1 VRAVVRAARGGLG
14 GRRLQAVIIGLVVLA
29 ATAASTLAAGLLAGA
44 HSPFDHAFAAQRGA
58 EVTAT
63 ANLTVAS
70 TAQLAATS
78 RLPGVTASGPFPV
91 AAVTAQVTV
100 PRVAGSFSLPL
111 QIAGRA
117 GPGGPVDDI
126 TLDAG
131 HWPRTA
137 GQIVIGRRT
146 EGSLGGTVTVRGH
159 RLTVTGI
166 ADSVT
171 RTAEAWVLPAALPAL
186 AGPAGIHQAQMLYR
200 FAGAGTGNAHAIS
213 AGLARVRAALPRG
226 ALLSTVSYLGVRQ
239 AEQASVAPWVPFI
252 VAFGVIALVISVLIV
267 LNVVG
272 GAVLAGTARIGVLK
286 SVGFTPA
293 QVAASYVLLVLVPA
307 VLGALAGVVCGNLL
321 AIPLLAA
328 NAQVYGIGV
337 LGVPFWADAV
347 VPLAVL
353 ALTVAG
359 AVPPAA
365 RAGRMSATAAIATG
379 RAPRPAHGYL
389 AHRALAR
396 LTALPRA
403 VTLGLATPAAR
414 PARTL
419 VTVVAIVA
427 GASSVAF
434 GTGLAASLNRAYAEI
449 SQAGALPV
457 EVSAIPQAPAGGQPS
472 GSGGQPSRGGRQ
484 AGVTVGSGG
493 MTGAQQR
500 AVAAALAAQPGTRHV
515 LAVTSDQLS
524 LPGLSDRV
532 TITAYRGNP
541 AWSGLALI
549 SGRFYRGT
557 PGVPEVVA
565 NTLFLTETGASVGS
579 DYTLTSGGRQVT
591 VRIAGEV
598 FQPGR
603 EIVLYTS
610 PATLAALDLGT
621 APQQFAVA
629 LRAGTR
635 PQAYANA
642 VSAALG
648 AGYQASTVSS
658 GGRELQAVLTMVA
671 MLTALIIA
679 VAGLGVLNTVALQV
693 RERAHSIGVLKAIG
707 MTPRQ
712 ALAMTV
718 CSVALVGLAAGIVAV
733 PAGIL
738 LHHSVL
744 PVMAHGANSGLPP
757 SLLSVYT
764 PAEAVLLALAG
775 LAIAV
780 AGALGPAGWAA
791 RTRTAA
797 ALRAE

>member
-1 VRAVVRAARGGLG
+1 
-14 GRRLQAVIIGLVVLA
+14 
-29 ATAASTLAAGLLAGA
+29 
-44 HSPFDHAFAAQRGA
+44 
-58 EVTAT
+58 
-63 ANLTVAS
+63 
-70 TAQLAATS
+70 
-78 RLPGVTASGPFPV
+78 
-91 AAVTAQVTV
+91 
-100 PRVAGSFSLPL
+100 
-111 QIAGRA
+111 
-117 GPGGPVDDI
+117 
-126 TLDAG
+126 
-131 HWPRTA
+131 
-137 GQIVIGRRT
+137 
-146 EGSLGGTVTVRGH
+146 
-159 RLTVTGI
+159 
-166 ADSVT
+166 
-171 RTAEAWVLPAALPAL
+171 
-186 AGPAGIHQAQMLYR
+186 
-200 FAGAGTGNAHAIS
+200 
-213 AGLARVRAALPRG
+213 
-226 ALLSTVSYLGVRQ
+226 
-239 AEQASVAPWVPFI
+239 
-252 VAFGVIALVISVLIV
+252 
-267 LNVVG
+267 
-272 GAVLAGTARIGVLK
+272 
-286 SVGFTPA
+286 
-293 QVAASYVLLVLVPA
+293 
-307 VLGALAGVVCGNLL
+307 
-321 AIPLLAA
+321 
-328 NAQVYGIGV
+328 
-337 LGVPFWADAV
+337 
-347 VPLAVL
+347 
-353 ALTVAG
+353 
-359 AVPPAA
+359 
-365 RAGRMSATAAIATG
+365 MSATAAIATG
-379 RAPRPAHGYL
+379 RAPRPSHGYL
-389 AHRALAR
+389 AHRTLAR

-427 GASSVAF
+427 GAASVTF
-434 GTGLAASLNRAYAEI
+434 GTGLAASVSQAYADI
-449 SQAGALPV
+449 SQASALPV
-457 EVSAIPQAPAGGQPS
+457 EVSAIPQGPGGGQP
-472 GSGGQPSRGGRQ
+472 
-484 AGVTVGSGG
+484 GVTAGSGG

-549 SGRFYRGT
+549 SGRWYSGT
-557 PGVPEVVA
+557 AAVPEVLA

-579 DYTLTSGGRQVT
+579 DYTLTSGSRQVT

-603 EIVLYTS
+603 EIALYAS
-610 PATLAALDLGT
+610 PATLAALDPAA

-629 LRAGTR
+629 LRPGTR

-648 AGYQASTVSS
+648 GGYEASTVSS
-658 GGRELQAVLTMVA
+658 GGRELQAVLTLVA

-693 RERAHSIGVLKAIG
+693 RERAHSIGVLKAVG

-733 PAGIL
+733 PAGVL

-791 RTRTAA
+791 RARTAA

>member
-1 VRAVVRAARGGLG
+1 
-14 GRRLQAVIIGLVVLA
+14 
-29 ATAASTLAAGLLAGA
+29 
-44 HSPFDHAFAAQRGA
+44 
-58 EVTAT
+58 
-63 ANLTVAS
+63 
-70 TAQLAATS
+70 
-78 RLPGVTASGPFPV
+78 
-91 AAVTAQVTV
+91 
-100 PRVAGSFSLPL
+100 
-111 QIAGRA
+111 
-117 GPGGPVDDI
+117 
-126 TLDAG
+126 
-131 HWPRTA
+131 
-137 GQIVIGRRT
+137 
-146 EGSLGGTVTVRGH
+146 
-159 RLTVTGI
+159 
-166 ADSVT
+166 
-171 RTAEAWVLPAALPAL
+171 
-186 AGPAGIHQAQMLYR
+186 
-200 FAGAGTGNAHAIS
+200 
-213 AGLARVRAALPRG
+213 
-226 ALLSTVSYLGVRQ
+226 
-239 AEQASVAPWVPFI
+239 
-252 VAFGVIALVISVLIV
+252 
-267 LNVVG
+267 
-272 GAVLAGTARIGVLK
+272 
-286 SVGFTPA
+286 
-293 QVAASYVLLVLVPA
+293 
-307 VLGALAGVVCGNLL
+307 LL

-328 NAQVYGIGV
+328 NAQVYGVGV
-337 LGVPFWADAV
+337 LGVPFWADAT

-419 VTVVAIVA
+419 VTVAAIVA
-427 GASSVAF
+427 GAASVTF
-434 GTGLAASLNRAYAEI
+434 GIGLAASLNRAYTDI

-457 EVSAIPQAPAGGQPS
+457 EVSAITQAPAGGQPS
-472 GSGGQPSRGGRQ
+472 GGGGQPSGGGGQ
-484 AGVTVGSGG
+484 PGVTVGAGG
-493 MTGAQQR
+493 MTDAQQR
-500 AVAAALAAQPGTRHV
+500 AIAAALAAQPGTRHV

-524 LPGLSDRV
+524 LPGLTDTV
-532 TITAYRGNP
+532 ALNAYRGNP

-549 SGRFYRGT
+549 SGHWYSGAA
-557 PGVPEVVA
+557 GVPEVVA
-565 NTLFLTETGASVGS
+565 NTLFLTETGTSVGS
-579 DYTLTSGGRQVT
+579 DAVLTSGGHRIT

-598 FQPGR
+598 FRPGR
-603 EIVLYTS
+603 DIALYTT
-610 PATLAALDLGT
+610 PAVLAAVDPAAT
-621 APQQFAVA
+621 PQQYLVA
-629 LRAGTR
+629 LQPGTR

-648 AGYQASTVSS
+648 AGYESSTISS
-658 GGRELQAVLTMVA
+658 GGRELQAVLTLVA

-693 RERAHSIGVLKAIG
+693 RERAHSIGVLKAVG

-718 CSVALVGLAAGIVAV
+718 CSVALAGLAAGIVAV

-791 RTRTAA
+791 RARTAT

>member
-1 VRAVVRAARGGLG
+1 VVRAARGGLG

-44 HSPFDHAFAAQRGA
+44 HSPFDHAFAVQRGA

-63 ANLTVAS
+63 ADLTVAS

-91 AAVTAQVTV
+91 AAVTAHVTV
-100 PRVAGSFSLPL
+100 PGVAGSFSLPL

-117 GPGGPVDDI
+117 APGGPVDHI

-137 GQIVIGRRT
+137 GEIVLGRRT
-146 EGSLGGTVTVRGH
+146 EGSLGGTVTVGGH
-159 RLTVTGI
+159 TLTVTGI

-171 RTAEAWVLPAALPAL
+171 RTAEAWVRPAALPAL
-186 AGPAGIHQAQMLYR
+186 AGPAGVHQAQMLYR

-252 VAFGVIALVISVLIV
+252 VAFGVIALVVSVLIV

-272 GAVLAGTARIGVLK
+272 GAVLAGTTRIGVLK

-293 QVAASYVLLVLVPA
+293 QVTASYVLLVLVPA

-337 LGVPFWADAV
+337 LGVPFWADAL

-359 AVPPAA
+359 VVPPAA

-379 RAPRPAHGYL
+379 RAPRPSHGYL
-389 AHRALAR
+389 AHRTLAR

-427 GASSVAF
+427 GAASVTF
-434 GTGLAASLNRAYAEI
+434 GTGLAASVSQAYADI
-449 SQAGALPV
+449 SQASALPV
-457 EVSAIPQAPAGGQPS
+457 EVSAIPQGPGGGQP
-472 GSGGQPSRGGRQ
+472 
-484 AGVTVGSGG
+484 GVTAGSGG

-549 SGRFYRGT
+549 SGRWYSGT
-557 PGVPEVVA
+557 AAVPEVLA

-579 DYTLTSGGRQVT
+579 DYTLTSGSRQVT

-603 EIVLYTS
+603 EIALYAS
-610 PATLAALDLGT
+610 PATLAALDPAA

-629 LRAGTR
+629 LRPGTR
-635 PQAYANA
+635 PQANANA

-648 AGYQASTVSS
+648 GGYEASTVSS
-658 GGRELQAVLTMVA
+658 GGRELQAVLTLVA

-693 RERAHSIGVLKAIG
+693 RERAHSIGVLKAVG

-733 PAGIL
+733 PAGVL

-791 RTRTAA
+791 RARTTA

>member
-29 ATAASTLAAGLLAGA
+29 ATAASTLAVGLLAGA

-63 ANLTVAS
+63 ADLTAA
-70 TAQLAATS
+70 TRAQLAATS
-78 RLPGVTASGPFPV
+78 RLPGVTAAGPFSV

-100 PRVAGSFSLPL
+100 PGVRGSFTLPL
-111 QIAGRA
+111 QIAGRS
-117 GPGGPVDDI
+117 GPGGAVDKI

-137 GQIVIGRRT
+137 GEIVIGRRT
-146 EGSLGGTVTVRGH
+146 EGSLGGTVTVGGH
-159 RLTVTGI
+159 TLIVTGI

-171 RTAEAWVLPAALPAL
+171 RTAQAWVLPPALPAL

-200 FAGAGTGNAHAIS
+200 FAGASTGNAHAIS

-272 GAVLAGTARIGVLK
+272 GAVLAGTTRIGVLK

-293 QVAASYVLLVLVPA
+293 QVTASYVLLVLVPA
-307 VLGALAGVVCGNLL
+307 MLGTLAGVVCGNLL

-337 LGVPFWADAV
+337 LGVPFWADAT

-419 VTVVAIVA
+419 VTVAAIVA
-427 GASSVAF
+427 GAASVTF
-434 GTGLAASLNRAYAEI
+434 GTGLAASLNRAYTDI

-472 GSGGQPSRGGRQ
+472 AGGGQPE
-484 AGVTVGSGG
+484 VTVGSGG
-493 MTGAQQR
+493 MTLAQQR
-500 AVAAALAAQPGTRHV
+500 TVAAALAAQPGTRHV
-515 LAVTSDQLS
+515 LAVTSDQLT
-524 LPGLSDRV
+524 LPGLSDTV
-532 TITAYRGNP
+532 AISAYRGNP

-549 SGRFYRGT
+549 SGHWYSGAA
-557 PGVPEVVA
+557 GVPEVVA
-565 NTLFLTETGASVGS
+565 NTLFLTETGTSVGS
-579 DYTLTSGGRQVT
+579 DFTLTSGGHRIT

-603 EIVLYTS
+603 EIVLYTT
-610 PATLAALDLGT
+610 PAVLAAVDPAAT
-621 APQQFAVA
+621 PQQYLVA
-629 LRAGTR
+629 LRPGTR
-635 PQAYANA
+635 PQAYGNA

-648 AGYQASTVSS
+648 AGYESSTISS
-658 GGRELQAVLTMVA
+658 GGRELQAVLTLVA

-693 RERAHSIGVLKAIG
+693 RERAHSIGVLKAVG

-718 CSVALVGLAAGIVAV
+718 CSVALAGLAAGIVAV

-775 LAIAV
+775 LGIAV
-780 AGALGPAGWAA
+780 AGALGPAAWAA
-791 RTRTAA
+791 RARTVT